1 MGIDFMKELI
11 DRYERKINYLRIS
24 VTDRCNLRCIYCMP
38 EDGIDDKGHSK
49 ILSYEDIIKIV
60 RTGVKLGIK
69 KVRITGGEPLVRKG
83 LDSLIYALS
92 KLGLEEIT
100 MTTNGVLLSKLGKKL
115 KESGLDRVNI
125 SLDTLNKKNY
135 ERITRRD
142 HFDDVKAGIE
152 TALKLELSP
161 VKINVVVIKGFND
174 NEIDDFVELSRRKN
188 LHIRFIEYMPL
199 GFDISKEKFYSS
211 EKIKEYISEKYNLYS
226 AQIEGSGP
234 AKYYKVEEAKGS
246 IGFISAISNNFCAN
260 CNRLRLT
267 ADGKI
272 KPCLGNN
279 IEVKIADRMSED
291 DIINAYKKAVE
302 LKPVSHNLNFNHN
315 SNFCRSMSQIGG

>member
-1 MGIDFMKELI
+1 MKELI
-11 DRYERKINYLRIS
+11 DKFGRKINYLRIS

-38 EDGIDDKGHSK
+38 EDGIDDKGHSQ

-60 RTGVKLGIK
+60 RTGVELGIK

-92 KLGLEEIT
+92 ELGLEEIT
-100 MTTNGVLLSKLGKKL
+100 MTTNGVLLAKLGERLKK
-115 KESGLDRVNI
+115 SGLDRVNI
-125 SLDTLNKKNY
+125 SLDTLNKENY
-135 ERITRRD
+135 EKITRRD

-152 TALKLELSP
+152 AALNLDLSP

-174 NEIDDFVELSRRKN
+174 NEIDDFVELSRIKN

-199 GFDISKEKFYSS
+199 GLDISEEKFYSS
-211 EKIKEYISEKYNLYS
+211 EKIKEYISKKYNLYS
-226 AQIEGSGP
+226 AEIEGSGP
-234 AKYYKVEEAKGS
+234 AKYYKVEGAKGS

-291 DIINAYKKAVE
+291 DIVNAYKKAVE
-302 LKPVSHNLNFNHN
+302 LKPASHSLNFNQK
-315 SNFCRSMSQIGG
+315 SQFCRSMSQIGG

>member
-1 MGIDFMKELI
+1 MKELI